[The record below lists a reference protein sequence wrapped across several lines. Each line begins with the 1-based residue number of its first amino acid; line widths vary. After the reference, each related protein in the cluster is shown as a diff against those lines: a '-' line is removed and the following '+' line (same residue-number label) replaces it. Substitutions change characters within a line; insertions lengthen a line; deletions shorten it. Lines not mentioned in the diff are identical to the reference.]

1 VSLSHDPAPVLG
13 AIHYERDFDINS
25 ILRTVVKS
33 LQKKGVMVG
42 GVLQE
47 SEFRP
52 DGCCAQLNIVD
63 IRTGKTERIT
73 QNRGRESRGCKLDPR
88 GLAAI
93 SHCITDAI
101 DADVDLVIINKF
113 GRAESEGD
121 GLLSCIA
128 DALSAGVPILTTVRE
143 PTAAASEASADIV
156 TPYHTPCPVM
166 FWSTHVC
173 PLSVE
178 SQMESLGASTAA
190 SVSPSAEDEM
200 ERHKRC
206 CLKVYGISC

>member
-1 VSLSHDPAPVLG
+1 VSLSHDLAPVLG

-25 ILRTVVKS
+25 ILRTVAKS
-33 LQKKGVMVG
+33 LQVKGVKVG

-52 DGCCAQLNIVD
+52 NGCCAQLNIVD

-73 QNRGRESRGCKLDPR
+73 QDRGRESRGCKLDPR

-128 DALSAGVPILTTVRE
+128 DATSSAPRVWLPWKPENRYYLRRFGGHPG
-143 PTAAASEASADIV
+143 
-156 TPYHTPCPVM
+156 
-166 FWSTHVC
+166 
-173 PLSVE
+173 E
-178 SQMESLGASTAA
+178 SRFNGRGGGES
-190 SVSPSAEDEM
+190 
-200 ERHKRC
+200 
-206 CLKVYGISC
+206 SC

>member
-1 VSLSHDPAPVLG
+1 LSYDLAPVLG

-25 ILRTVVKS
+25 ILRTVVNS
-33 LQKKGVMVG
+33 LQVKGVKVG

-52 DGCCAQLNIVD
+52 NGCCAQLNIVD
-63 IRTGKTERIT
+63 IRTGKKERIT
-73 QNRGRESRGCKLDPR
+73 QDRGRESRGCKLDPR

-93 SHCITDAI
+93 SHCIADAI

-143 PTAAASEASADIV
+143 PYVAAWRL
-156 TPYHTPCPVM
+156 YHGGLAIELQPRIDAILQ
-166 FWSTHVC
+166 WYD
-173 PLSVE
+173 
-178 SQMESLGASTAA
+178 GAYPHRNAETLA
-190 SVSPSAEDEM
+190 SVA
-200 ERHKRC
+200 
-206 CLKVYGISC
+206 